1 MIYKNIITKKVR
13 DTFLDVQHHNYD
25 AVLRGINKNVY
36 HHFAGNHALG
46 GTRHDTDALR
56 KWFERLGRVFPEL
69 TFEVKDVIVKGMP
82 WNTLVIAR
90 WVATTKLINGES
102 YVNPGVHFISI
113 RWGKAYKFEVYED
126 TQVVANGL
134 AEQAESGIR
143 EAIAEKI
150 ES

>member
-1 MIYKNIITKKVR
+1 MIYKGIVTKKVR
-13 DTFLDVQHHNYD
+13 GTFLDVQNHNYEKIMK
-25 AVLRGINKNVY
+25 GIGVNVV

-82 WNTLVIAR
+82 WNTLVVAR

-134 AEQAESGIR
+134 AKQAESGIS
-143 EAIAEKI
+143 EAVAEKI
-150 ES
+150 QS